1 MVTETAM
8 GSINLISGRQLYR
21 FSSVAAVVI
30 LVVACAGQTKVESDL
45 SIKGAPD
52 WVNEGTQ
59 AVSDKNGRLIQGV
72 GSAPNLGDPALQ
84 KATADNRARA
94 EIARVLSSY
103 LDVAMNDFLTSSSGQ
118 DTGEAVA
125 ESSIQQQINSISQ
138 VVLNGSKI
146 LGNWKD
152 KRTDIIYS
160 FAELDLKQVQD
171 VVAANRNMSEDL
183 KRYLAVQG
191 SAVFDHFVTE
201 K

>member
-1 MVTETAM
+1 M
-8 GSINLISGRQLYR
+8 GRTNLSFYTKVYR
-21 FSSVAAVVI
+21 LLALGAVAAS
-30 LVVACAGQTKVESDL
+30 LVACAGPTKIESDL
-45 SIKGAPD
+45 GIKGAPD

-59 AVSDKNGRLIQGV
+59 TVSDKKGRLIQGV

-103 LDVAMNDFLTSSSGQ
+103 LDVAMNDFLSSSGS
-118 DTGEAVA
+118 GETAGKVVA
-125 ESSIQQQINSISQ
+125 ESSVQQQINSISQ

-146 LGNWKD
+146 IGNWKD

-160 FAELDLKQVQD
+160 FAELDLKKVQD
-171 VVAANRNMSEDL
+171 VVAANGNMSEDL
-183 KRYLAVQG
+183 KRYLSTQG
-191 SAVFDHFVTE
+191 DAVFDNFVTE

>member
-1 MVTETAM
+1 M

-21 FSSVAAVVI
+21 FLAVAAVVI
-30 LVVACAGQTKVESDL
+30 LITACAGQTKVESDL
-45 SIKGAPD
+45 GLKGVPD

-72 GSAPNLGDPALQ
+72 GSADNLGDPALQ
-84 KATADNRARA
+84 KASADNRARA
-94 EIARVLSSY
+94 EIARVLSTY
-103 LDVAMNDFLTSSSGQ
+103 LDVAMNDFLSSSGGQ
-118 DTGEAVA
+118 DADEAVT

-146 LGNWKD
+146 IGNWKD
-152 KRTDIIYS
+152 KRTGIIYS

-183 KRYLAVQG
+183 KRYLTVQG
-191 SAVFDHFVTE
+191 SAVFDNFVTE

>member
-1 MVTETAM
+1 MEKIT
-8 GSINLISGRQLYR
+8 SNLRGRFYQLIA
-21 FSSVAAVVI
+21 SAVAVA
-30 LVVACAGQTKVESDL
+30 LLAACAGQTKVESDL
-45 SIKGAPD
+45 GIKGAPD
-52 WVNEGTQ
+52 WVNEGSQ
-59 AVSDKNGRLIQGV
+59 AINDKKGRLIQGV

-103 LDVAMNDFLTSSSGQ
+103 LDVAMNDFLASSNGGQ
-118 DTGEAVA
+118 ETGGAVA
-125 ESSIQQQINSISQ
+125 ESSVQQQINSISQ

-171 VVAANRNMSEDL
+171 VVTANKNMSEDL
-183 KRYLAVQG
+183 KRYLATQG
-191 SAVFDHFVTE
+191 DAVFDKFVAE

>member
-1 MVTETAM
+1 M

-21 FSSVAAVVI
+21 FPVMAVLVI
-30 LVVACAGQTKVESDL
+30 LLAACAGQTKVESDL
-45 SIKGAPD
+45 GIKGAPD

-59 AVSDKNGRLIQGV
+59 AVSDKKGRLIQGV

-103 LDVAMNDFLTSSSGQ
+103 LDVAMNDFLASSGGQ
-118 DTGEAVA
+118 DADEAIA

-146 LGNWKD
+146 IGNWKD
-152 KRTDIIYS
+152 KRTGIIYS

-191 SAVFDHFVTE
+191 SAVFDNFVTE